1 MILLRLL
8 RVAIG
13 QRIYER
19 RLGGRGVIEQT
30 NFLQHQHH
38 IEMGRHRTG
47 TCEQFWF
54 EACEKNPKLDPFS
67 VEILEKMLGI

>member
-1 MILLRLL
+1 
-8 RVAIG
+8 
-13 QRIYER
+13 
-19 RLGGRGVIEQT
+19 VIEQT